1 MQALSDILIA
11 MTIYAAV
18 WVVIFG
24 YKEHSKNC

>member
-11 MTIYAAV
+11 MTIYVAI

-24 YKEHSKNC
+24 YQEHIKNC